1 MSDFASMKIADLKK
15 ELKAKG
21 LPMSGNKQELVDRL
35 QQAESSALLDDDLDH
50 EDEQIS
56 EEAIKAAEEELKKQ
70 TDLNTSD
77 EASPAKKLKTSD
89 DKENTIEAAASPVKA
104 DGTPEKAVTSPVEVL
119 KARAERFGVQSEVT
133 KKAAR
138 AERFGIAASAP
149 DGADEKK
156 SKKIGD
162 APPVDIDILKKR
174 AERFGSS
181 VSNHVKQAEVSEA
194 IKKRQERFGVVSK
207 PEKGPAVKTNLGTN
221 SVILDEKLQKR
232 KERFNM

>member
-77 EASPAKKLKTSD
+77 EPSPAKKLKTSD
-89 DKENTIEAAASPVKA
+89 DKENTIEAVTSPVKA
-104 DGTPEKAVTSPVEVL
+104 DGTPEKATSPVEVL
-119 KARAERFGVQSEVT
+119 KARAERFGVQSELT

-138 AERFGIAASAP
+138 AERFGVASAP
-149 DGADEKK
+149 EGAEEKK

-174 AERFGSS
+174 AERFGST
-181 VSNHVKQAEVSEA
+181 VSPHVKQAEISDA
-194 IKKRQERFGVVSK
+194 IKKRQERFGVVTK

-221 SVILDEKLQKR
+221 SVVLDEKLLKR

>member
-15 ELKAKG
+15 ELKAKS
-21 LPMSGNKQELVDRL
+21 LPTTGNKQELVDRL
-35 QQAESSALLDDDLDH
+35 QQAESTALLDDDLDH
-50 EDEQIS
+50 EDDQIS

-77 EASPAKKLKTSD
+77 EPSPAKKLKTSD
-89 DKENTIEAAASPVKA
+89 DKENTIEAPTSPVKA
-104 DGTPEKAVTSPVEVL
+104 DGTPEKSATSPVEVL

-133 KKAAR
+133 KKASR
-138 AERFGIAASAP
+138 AERFGIAAAP
-149 DGADEKK
+149 EATEEKK

-174 AERFGSS
+174 AERFGAT
-181 VSNHVKQAEVSEA
+181 VSHHVKQAEVSDA
-194 IKKRQERFGVVSK
+194 IKKRQERFGIVSK

-221 SVILDEKLQKR
+221 SVILDEKMLKR
-232 KERFNM
+232 KERFNL